1 MEFFLLLVANGLVA
15 GAAYGM
21 IAMGFALIYKAT
33 GVVNFAQGEL
43 VMLTAYVAFSIAG
56 AVDLGFFPLLAVT
69 VPVAMAIGLALE
81 RIFIRPMLGEPL
93 FAVVMVTIGLAVILR
108 GVTIMI
114 WGPDPLDFQAGLSRD
129 VILIGFLPFYPA
141 QLYAIGSLAVLVAA
155 AYAFLRFS
163 RIGIAMRAVAANEK
177 AALLMGV
184 SVQRIH
190 AVAWSLS
197 AAIAAVAGVVF
208 AANFKLGPDM
218 WFQGLKSFPALIL
231 GGLDSVIGAAVGGL
245 VIGVVENLAQGYLG
259 QGLREI
265 AGFVVIVVILMVRPY
280 GLFGEREIAAASTAA
295 SSWSRPRTTATCPR
309 APFRR

>member
-1 MEFFLLLVANGLVA
+1 MDYLLLLTASGLVA
-15 GAAYGM
+15 GACYGM

-43 VMLTAYVAFSIAG
+43 VMLTAYVAYSIAG
-56 AVDLGFFPLLAVT
+56 ALDLGFFALLAAT
-69 VPVAMAIGLALE
+69 VPIAMALGLTLE

-93 FAVVMVTIGLAVILR
+93 FAIVMVTIGLAVILR

-114 WGPDPLDFQAGLSRD
+114 WGPDPLDFPAGLSRD
-129 VILIGFLPFYPA
+129 VILIGPLPFYPA
-141 QLYAIGSLAVLVAA
+141 QLYALGCLAALVAA
-155 AYAFLRFS
+155 ASLFLRYT
-163 RIGIAMRAVAANEK
+163 RVGIAMRAVASNET

-184 SVQRIH
+184 SVSRMH
-190 AVAWSLS
+190 AISWSLS
-197 AAIAAVAGVVF
+197 AAIAAIAGVIF

-231 GGLDSVIGAAVGGL
+231 GGLDSVLGAAIGGL
-245 VIGVVENLAQGYLG
+245 VIGVVESLAQGYLG

-280 GLFGEREIAAASTAA
+280 GLFGEREIE
-295 SSWSRPRTTATCPR
+295 RV
-309 APFRR
+309 

>member
-1 MEFFLLLVANGLVA
+1 MDFFLLLVASGLVS
-15 GAAYGM
+15 GASYGM

-43 VMLTAYVAFSIAG
+43 AMLTAYVAFALASAL
-56 AVDLGFFPLLAVT
+56 DLGFWPLMAVT
-69 VPVAMAIGLALE
+69 IPVAMVIGLTLE

-93 FAVVMVTIGLAVILR
+93 FAIVMVTIGLAVILR

-114 WGPDPLDFQAGLSRD
+114 WGPDPIDFPAGLSRE
-129 VILIGFLPFYPA
+129 VVLIGPLPFYQG
-141 QLYAIGSLAVLVAA
+141 QLYALAFLGLLVVACW
-155 AYAFLRFS
+155 AFLRFT
-163 RIGIAMRAVAANEK
+163 RIGIAMRAVAANET

-184 SVQRIH
+184 SVKTIH

-197 AAIAAVAGVVF
+197 SAIAAVAGIIF
-208 AANFKLGPDM
+208 AINFKLGPDM

-231 GGLDSVIGAAVGGL
+231 GGLDSVLGAAIGGL

-265 AGFVVIVVILMVRPY
+265 AGFVVIVVILMLRPY
-280 GLFGEREIAAASTAA
+280 GLFGEREIE
-295 SSWSRPRTTATCPR
+295 RV
-309 APFRR
+309 